1 MVFDGIWRKVCLIFL
16 LVSKALFTLLS
27 SAGCVLCKLCKPVVA
42 YTDIFNALHI
52 LLCVF
57 KMYTSDAVRYKQTL
71 L

>member
-1 MVFDGIWRKVCLIFL
+1 MASGEMFVWIL

-27 SAGCVLCKLCKPVVA
+27 SAADGCVLCKLCKPVVA